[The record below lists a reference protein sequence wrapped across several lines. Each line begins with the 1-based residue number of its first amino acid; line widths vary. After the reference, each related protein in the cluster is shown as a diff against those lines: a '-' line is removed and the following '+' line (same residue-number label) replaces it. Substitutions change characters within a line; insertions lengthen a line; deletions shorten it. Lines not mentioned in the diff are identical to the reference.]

1 MATLENAI
9 TLAVQKH
16 AGQLDKGDQPYILH
30 PLRVMLQLQ
39 QPDQQIVAVLHDI
52 LEDTNTTVQDLQN
65 LGFQT
70 HIIQAIQALTKLPH
84 ETRVQAAMRTAQN
97 RLACAVKIAD
107 VKDNMNLAR
116 IPTPTARDLARLEEY
131 RQVLDILQKAQQQS
145 MIKD

>member
-9 TLAVQKH
+9 TLAVQQH
-16 AGQLDKGDQPYILH
+16 AGQVDKGGQPYILH

-52 LEDTNTTVQDLQN
+52 LEDTHTTTQDLQN

-70 HIIQAIQALTKLPH
+70 HIIQAIQALTKLRH

-97 RLACAVKIAD
+97 PLACAVKIAD
-107 VKDNMNLAR
+107 VQDNMNLAR
-116 IPTPTARDLARLEEY
+116 IPNPTPRDLARLEEY
-131 RQVLDILQKAQQQS
+131 RQVLDILQIAQQQS

>member
-9 TLAVQKH
+9 TLAVQQH
-16 AGQLDKGDQPYILH
+16 AGQVDKGGQPYILH

-52 LEDTNTTVQDLQN
+52 LEDTHTTAQDLQN

-97 RLACAVKIAD
+97 PLACAVKIAD
-107 VKDNMNLAR
+107 VQDNMNLTR
-116 IPTPTARDLARLEEY
+116 IPNPTARDLARLEEY
-131 RQVLDILQKAQQQS
+131 RQVLEILQKAQQ
-145 MIKD
+145 

>member
-9 TLAVQKH
+9 TLAVQQH
-16 AGQLDKGDQPYILH
+16 AGQVDKGGQPYILH

-39 QPDQQIVAVLHDI
+39 QTDQQIVAVLHDI
-52 LEDTNTTVQDLQN
+52 LEDTHTTTQDLQN

-70 HIIQAIQALTKLPH
+70 HIIQAIQALTKLPQ

-97 RLACAVKIAD
+97 PLACAVKIAD
-107 VKDNMNLAR
+107 VQDNMNLAR
-116 IPTPTARDLARLEEY
+116 IPNPIARDLSRLEEY
-131 RQVLDILQKAQQQS
+131 RQVLEILQKAQQQS

>member
-1 MATLENAI
+1 MSTLENAI
-9 TLAVQKH
+9 TLAVQLH

-39 QPDQQIVAVLHDI
+39 QPDQQIIAVLHDI
-52 LEDTNTTVQDLQN
+52 LEDTHTTAQDLQN

-97 RLACAVKIAD
+97 PLACDVKIAD

-116 IPTPTARDLARLEEY
+116 IPNPTARDLARLEEY

>member
-9 TLAVQKH
+9 TLAVHQH
-16 AGQLDKGDQPYILH
+16 AGQVDKGGQPYILH

-39 QPDQQIVAVLHDI
+39 QTDQQIVAVLHDI
-52 LEDTNTTVQDLQN
+52 LEDTHTTTQDLQN

-97 RLACAVKIAD
+97 PLACAVKIAD
-107 VKDNMNLAR
+107 VQDNMNLTR
-116 IPTPTARDLARLEEY
+116 IPNPTARDLSRLEEY
-131 RQVLDILQKAQQQS
+131 RQVLDILQKAQQER

>member
-1 MATLENAI
+1 MSTLENAI
-9 TLAVQKH
+9 TLAVQLH

-52 LEDTNTTVQDLQN
+52 LEDTHTTAQDLQN

-97 RLACAVKIAD
+97 PLACTVKIAD

-116 IPTPTARDLARLEEY
+116 IPNPTARDLARLEEY

>member
-9 TLAVQKH
+9 TLAAQKH
-16 AGQLDKGDQPYILH
+16 AGQLDKGDQSYILH

-97 RLACAVKIAD
+97 PLACAVKIAD

-116 IPTPTARDLARLEEY
+116 IPNPTARDLARLEEY
-131 RQVLDILQKAQQQS
+131 RQVLDILQKAQQQN

>member
-1 MATLENAI
+1 MANLENAI
-9 TLAVQKH
+9 TLAVEQH
-16 AGQLDKGDQPYILH
+16 TGQLDTGGQPYILH

-52 LEDTNTTVQDLQN
+52 LEDTNTTAQDLQN

-84 ETRVQAAMRTAQN
+84 ETRVQAAMRTTQN
-97 RLACAVKIAD
+97 PLACAVKIAD

-116 IPTPTARDLARLEEY
+116 IPNPTARDLARLEEY

>member
-9 TLAVQKH
+9 TLAVQQH
-16 AGQLDKGDQPYILH
+16 AEQVDKGGQPYILH

-52 LEDTNTTVQDLQN
+52 LEDTHTTAQDLQN

-97 RLACAVKIAD
+97 PLACAVKIAD
-107 VKDNMNLAR
+107 VQDNMNLTR
-116 IPTPTARDLARLEEY
+116 IPNPTARDLARLEEY
-131 RQVLDILQKAQQQS
+131 RQVLDILQKAQQERV
-145 MIKD
+145 IKD

>member
-9 TLAVQKH
+9 TLAAQQH
-16 AGQLDKGDQPYILH
+16 TGQIDKGGQPYILH

-39 QPDQQIVAVLHDI
+39 QTDQQIVAVLHDI
-52 LEDTNTTVQDLQN
+52 LEDTHTTAQDLQN

-84 ETRVQAAMRTAQN
+84 ETRAQAAMRTAQN
-97 RLACAVKIAD
+97 RLACTVKIAD
-107 VKDNMNLAR
+107 VQDNMNLAR
-116 IPTPTARDLARLEEY
+116 IPNPIARDLARLEEY

>member
-16 AGQLDKGDQPYILH
+16 AGQLDKGDQSYILH

-52 LEDTNTTVQDLQN
+52 LEDTHTTTQDLQN

-70 HIIQAIQALTKLPH
+70 HIIQAIQALTKLPQ

-97 RLACAVKIAD
+97 PLACAVKIAD
-107 VKDNMNLAR
+107 VQDNMNLTR
-116 IPTPTARDLARLEEY
+116 IPNPTARDLARLEEY
-131 RQVLDILQKAQQQS
+131 RQVLEILQKAQQ
-145 MIKD
+145 

>member
-9 TLAVQKH
+9 TLAVQQH
-16 AGQLDKGDQPYILH
+16 AGQVDKGGQPYILH

-39 QPDQQIVAVLHDI
+39 QTDQQIVAVLHDI
-52 LEDTNTTVQDLQN
+52 LEDTHTTTQDLQN

-97 RLACAVKIAD
+97 PLACAVKIAD
-107 VKDNMNLAR
+107 VQDNMNLTR
-116 IPTPTARDLARLEEY
+116 IPNPTARDLARLEEY
-131 RQVLDILQKAQQQS
+131 RQVLEILQKAQQQS

>member
-9 TLAVQKH
+9 TLAAQQH
-16 AGQLDKGDQPYILH
+16 TGQLDKGGQPYILH

-52 LEDTNTTVQDLQN
+52 LEDTHTTAQDLQN

-97 RLACAVKIAD
+97 PLACAVKIAD
-107 VKDNMNLAR
+107 VQDNMNLTR
-116 IPTPTARDLARLEEY
+116 IPNPTARDLARLEEY
-131 RQVLDILQKAQQQS
+131 RQVLEILQKAQQ
-145 MIKD
+145 

>member
-9 TLAVQKH
+9 TLAVQQH
-16 AGQLDKGDQPYILH
+16 AEQVDKGGQPYILH

-52 LEDTNTTVQDLQN
+52 LEDTHTTTQDLQN

-70 HIIQAIQALTKLPH
+70 HIIQAIQALTKLPQ

-97 RLACAVKIAD
+97 PLACAVKIAD
-107 VKDNMNLAR
+107 VQDNMNLTR
-116 IPTPTARDLARLEEY
+116 IPNPTARDLSRLEEY
-131 RQVLDILQKAQQQS
+131 RQVLEILQKAQQQS

>member
-1 MATLENAI
+1 MSTLENAI
-9 TLAVQKH
+9 TLAVQLH

-97 RLACAVKIAD
+97 PLACAVKIAD

-116 IPTPTARDLARLEEY
+116 IPNPTARDLARLEEY

>member
-9 TLAVQKH
+9 TLAVQQHK
-16 AGQLDKGDQPYILH
+16 GQLDKGGQPYILH

-52 LEDTNTTVQDLQN
+52 LEDTNTTAQDLQN

-97 RLACAVKIAD
+97 PLACAVKIAD
-107 VKDNMNLAR
+107 VQDNMNLTR
-116 IPTPTARDLARLEEY
+116 IPNPTARDLARLEEY
-131 RQVLDILQKAQQQS
+131 RQVLEILHKAQQ
-145 MIKD
+145 

>member
-9 TLAVQKH
+9 TLAVQQH
-16 AGQLDKGDQPYILH
+16 AEQVDKGGQPYILH

-52 LEDTNTTVQDLQN
+52 LEDTHTTAQDLQN

-97 RLACAVKIAD
+97 PLACAVKIAD
-107 VKDNMNLAR
+107 VQDNMNLTR
-116 IPTPTARDLARLEEY
+116 IPNPTARDLARLEEY
-131 RQVLDILQKAQQQS
+131 RQVLEILHKAQQ
-145 MIKD
+145 

>member
-9 TLAVQKH
+9 TLAVHQH
-16 AGQLDKGDQPYILH
+16 AGQVDKGGQPYILH

-52 LEDTNTTVQDLQN
+52 LEDTHTTAQDLQN

-97 RLACAVKIAD
+97 PLACAVKIAD
-107 VKDNMNLAR
+107 VQDNMNLTR
-116 IPTPTARDLARLEEY
+116 IPNPTARDLARLEEY
-131 RQVLDILQKAQQQS
+131 RQVLEILQKAQQ
-145 MIKD
+145 

>member
-1 MATLENAI
+1 MSTLENAI
-9 TLAVQKH
+9 TLAVQQH
-16 AGQLDKGDQPYILH
+16 AGQLDKGDQSYILH

-52 LEDTNTTVQDLQN
+52 LEDTHTTAQDLQN

-97 RLACAVKIAD
+97 PLACAVKIAD

-116 IPTPTARDLARLEEY
+116 IPNPTARDLARLEEY

>member
-1 MATLENAI
+1 MSTLENAI
-9 TLAVQKH
+9 TLAVQQH

-52 LEDTNTTVQDLQN
+52 LEDTHTTAQDLQN

-97 RLACAVKIAD
+97 PLACAVKIAD

-116 IPTPTARDLARLEEY
+116 IPNPTARDLARLEEY

-145 MIKD
+145 RIKD

>member
-9 TLAVQKH
+9 TLAVQLH

-52 LEDTNTTVQDLQN
+52 LEDTHTTAQDLQN

-97 RLACAVKIAD
+97 PLACAVKIAD
-107 VKDNMNLAR
+107 VQDNMNLTR
-116 IPTPTARDLARLEEY
+116 IPNPTARDLARLEEY
-131 RQVLDILQKAQQQS
+131 RQVLEILQKAQQ
-145 MIKD
+145 

>member
-9 TLAVQKH
+9 TLAVQQH
-16 AGQLDKGDQPYILH
+16 AEQVDKGGQPYILH

-52 LEDTNTTVQDLQN
+52 LEDTHTTAQDLQN

-97 RLACAVKIAD
+97 PLACAVKIAD
-107 VKDNMNLAR
+107 VQDNMNLTR
-116 IPTPTARDLARLEEY
+116 IPNPTARDLARLEEY
-131 RQVLDILQKAQQQS
+131 RQVLEILQKAQQERV
-145 MIKD
+145 IKD

>member
-9 TLAVQKH
+9 TLAVQQH
-16 AGQLDKGDQPYILH
+16 AGQVDKGGQPYILH

-52 LEDTNTTVQDLQN
+52 LEDTHTTAQDLQN

-97 RLACAVKIAD
+97 PLACAVKIAD
-107 VKDNMNLAR
+107 VQDNMNLTR
-116 IPTPTARDLARLEEY
+116 IPNPTARDLARLEEY
-131 RQVLDILQKAQQQS
+131 RQVLEILQKSTA
-145 MIKD
+145 IKHN

>member
-9 TLAVQKH
+9 TLAVQQH
-16 AGQLDKGDQPYILH
+16 AEQVDKGGQPYILH

-52 LEDTNTTVQDLQN
+52 LEDTHTTAQDLQN

-70 HIIQAIQALTKLPH
+70 HIIQAIQALTKLRH

-97 RLACAVKIAD
+97 PLACAVKIAD
-107 VKDNMNLAR
+107 VQDNMNLTR
-116 IPTPTARDLARLEEY
+116 IPNPTARDLARLEEY
-131 RQVLDILQKAQQQS
+131 RQVLEILQKAQQQS

>member
-9 TLAVQKH
+9 TLAVQQHK
-16 AGQLDKGDQPYILH
+16 GQLDKGGQPYILH

-52 LEDTNTTVQDLQN
+52 LEDTHTTAQDLQN

-97 RLACAVKIAD
+97 PLACAVKIAD
-107 VKDNMNLAR
+107 VQDNMNLTR
-116 IPTPTARDLARLEEY
+116 IPNPTARDLARLEEY
-131 RQVLDILQKAQQQS
+131 RQVLEILQKAQQ
-145 MIKD
+145 

>member
-9 TLAVQKH
+9 TLAVQQH
-16 AGQLDKGDQPYILH
+16 AGQVDKGGQPYILH

-39 QPDQQIVAVLHDI
+39 QTDQQIVAVLHDI
-52 LEDTNTTVQDLQN
+52 LEDTHTTTQDLQN

-70 HIIQAIQALTKLPH
+70 HIIQAIQALTKLPQ

-97 RLACAVKIAD
+97 PLACAVKIAD
-107 VKDNMNLAR
+107 VQDNMNLTR
-116 IPTPTARDLARLEEY
+116 IPNPTARDLSRLEEY
-131 RQVLDILQKAQQQS
+131 RQVLEILQKAQQQS

>member
-9 TLAVQKH
+9 TLAVQQH
-16 AGQLDKGDQPYILH
+16 AGQVDKGGQPYILH

-52 LEDTNTTVQDLQN
+52 LEDTHTTAQDLQN

-97 RLACAVKIAD
+97 PLACAVKIAD
-107 VKDNMNLAR
+107 VQDNMNLTR
-116 IPTPTARDLARLEEY
+116 IPNPTARDLARLEEY
-131 RQVLDILQKAQQQS
+131 RQVLEILHKAQQ
-145 MIKD
+145 

>member
-9 TLAVQKH
+9 TLAVQQH
-16 AGQLDKGDQPYILH
+16 TGQLDKGGQPYILH

-52 LEDTNTTVQDLQN
+52 LEDTHTTAQDLQN

-70 HIIQAIQALTKLPH
+70 HIIQAIQALTKLRH

-97 RLACAVKIAD
+97 PLACAVKIAD
-107 VKDNMNLAR
+107 VQDNMNLAR
-116 IPTPTARDLARLEEY
+116 IPNPTARDLARLEEY
-131 RQVLDILQKAQQQS
+131 RQVLEILQKAQQQS

>member
-9 TLAVQKH
+9 TLAVQQH
-16 AGQLDKGDQPYILH
+16 AEQVDKGGQPYILH

-52 LEDTNTTVQDLQN
+52 LEDTHTTAQDLQN

-97 RLACAVKIAD
+97 PLACAVKIAD
-107 VKDNMNLAR
+107 VQDNMNLTR
-116 IPTPTARDLARLEEY
+116 IPNPTARDLSRLEEY
-131 RQVLDILQKAQQQS
+131 RQVLEILQKAQQQS

>member
-9 TLAVQKH
+9 TLAVQQH
-16 AGQLDKGDQPYILH
+16 AGQVDKGGQPYILH

-52 LEDTNTTVQDLQN
+52 LEDTHTTAQDLQN

-97 RLACAVKIAD
+97 PLACAVKIAD
-107 VKDNMNLAR
+107 VQDNMNLTR
-116 IPTPTARDLARLEEY
+116 IPNPTARDLARLEEY

>member
-9 TLAVQKH
+9 TLAVQQH
-16 AGQLDKGDQPYILH
+16 AGQVDKGGQPYILH

-39 QPDQQIVAVLHDI
+39 QTDQQIVAVLHDI
-52 LEDTNTTVQDLQN
+52 LEDTHTTTQDLQN

-70 HIIQAIQALTKLPH
+70 HIIQAIQALTKLPQ

-97 RLACAVKIAD
+97 PLACAVKIAD
-107 VKDNMNLAR
+107 VQDNMNLTR
-116 IPTPTARDLARLEEY
+116 IPNPTARDLARLEEY
-131 RQVLDILQKAQQQS
+131 RQVLEILQKAQQQS

>member
-1 MATLENAI
+1 MSTLENAI
-9 TLAVQKH
+9 TLAVQLH

-52 LEDTNTTVQDLQN
+52 LEDTHTTAQDLQN

-97 RLACAVKIAD
+97 PLTCAVKIAD

-116 IPTPTARDLARLEEY
+116 IPNPTARDLARLEEY
-131 RQVLDILQKAQQQS
+131 RKVLDILQKAQQQS
-145 MIKD
+145 RIKD

>member
-9 TLAVQKH
+9 TLAVQH
-16 AGQLDKGDQPYILH
+16 HTGQLDKGGQPYILH

-52 LEDTNTTVQDLQN
+52 LEDTHTTAQDLQN

-97 RLACAVKIAD
+97 PLACAVKIAD
-107 VKDNMNLAR
+107 VQDNMNLTR
-116 IPTPTARDLARLEEY
+116 IPNPTARDLARLEEY
-131 RQVLDILQKAQQQS
+131 RQVLEILQKSTA
-145 MIKD
+145 IKHN

>member
-9 TLAVQKH
+9 TLAVQQHK
-16 AGQLDKGDQPYILH
+16 GQLDKGGQPYILH

-52 LEDTNTTVQDLQN
+52 LEDTHTTAQDLQN

-97 RLACAVKIAD
+97 PLACAVKIAD
-107 VKDNMNLAR
+107 VQDNMNLTR
-116 IPTPTARDLARLEEY
+116 IPNPTARDLARLEEY
-131 RQVLDILQKAQQQS
+131 RQVLEILHKAQQ
-145 MIKD
+145 